1 MSAGALG
8 RTLLLK
14 KNSVIIASL
23 KSKSF
28 TVNSEP
34 VDVTTDDDGGYRCN
48 LPESGLT
55 NIDISFDGVETDG
68 ILRGLM
74 LSGGLNQ
81 QYTDFTLTWD
91 NGDLLACDFNFTSY
105 EESASTSEGIT
116 FSGSLQS
123 SGEWTYTVAP

>member
-14 KNSVIIASL
+14 KGAVIIASL

-28 TVNSEP
+28 TINNEP

-48 LPESGLT
+48 LPTSGQAS
-55 NIDISFDGVETDG
+55 IDISFDGVETDG
-68 ILRGLM
+68 ILRGLQ
-74 LSGGLNQ
+74 LTGGLAQ
-81 QYTDFTLTWD
+81 QYADFTLTWD
-91 NGDLLACDFNFTSY
+91 SGDVLACAFNFTSY
-105 EESASTSEGIT
+105 EESGTTTEGIT

-123 SGEWTYTVAP
+123 SGTWTYTPV

>member
-14 KNSVIIASL
+14 KASIVIASL

-28 TVNSEP
+28 TVNNEP

-48 LPESGLT
+48 LAESGVAS
-55 NIDISFDGVETDG
+55 IDISFDGVETDG

-74 LSGGLNQ
+74 LTGGTAQ
-81 QYTDFTLTWD
+81 QYSDFTLTWD
-91 NGDLLACDFNFTSY
+91 NGDVLASDFNFTTY
-105 EESASTSEGIT
+105 EETASTAEGIT

-123 SGEWTYTVAP
+123 SGAWTYTPV